1 MKIVQSIDNRTQRAW
16 ENMHFHFHL
25 LKCWRQTGK
34 LEKRA
39 ETIIHLRIPLAT
51 IENGIQSWL
60 IYLDIRV

>member
-1 MKIVQSIDNRTQRAW
+1 
-16 ENMHFHFHL
+16 MHFHFHL
-25 LKCWRQTGK
+25 LISWRQAGK